1 MHTPN
6 TPEQNPQNP
15 HGLTPTGY
23 NVPSPGYETSDVK
36 VGGIFIFLVSLFVFL
51 TIFFVFCFGMGK
63 VINNALVKHDGPPN
77 KWNTIASP
85 PQGKGKNLESNA
97 AAEQQQLSAMTARFP
112 TPRLQMDDGDQ
123 DVVDLHAREDLLL
136 DHYTWVNQ
144 QQGTV
149 RIPIGQAME
158 IVAQRGLPVIPG
170 AANQPAASEP
180 TMTADVRPHVTV
192 PLTNGFAR
200 TGYEQRLEVE
210 QARQQQEQRREGKP
224 GEQAQLAPPH
234 P

>member
-6 TPEQNPQNP
+6 PPEQNP

-23 NVPSPGYETSDVK
+23 NVRTPGYETSDVK
-36 VGGIFIFLVSLFVFL
+36 VGGIAVFLISLFVFVI
-51 TIFFVFCFGMGK
+51 IFMVFCFGMGK

-77 KWNTIASP
+77 KWNNLQYSP
-85 PQGKGKNLESNA
+85 EGKGKNLESNTVL
-97 AAEQQQLSAMTARFP
+97 EQKQLQAMTARFP
-112 TPRLQMDDGDQ
+112 TPQLQMDDGDQ
-123 DVVDLHAREDLLL
+123 DVADLHAREDLLL

-149 RIPIGQAME
+149 RIPIGRAMQ
-158 IVAQRGLPVIPG
+158 IIAQRGLPVAPG
-170 AANQPAASEP
+170 EAAGSAGPL
-180 TMTADVRPHVTV
+180 MTADVHPEVTA

-210 QARQQQEQRREGKP
+210 QSRQQEQRKEGKP
-224 GEQAQLAPPH
+224 GEQAKLAPPH